1 MKGKRSNIEEIIS
14 AYLEGTAGES
24 EAKAAEE
31 YLVQHPEYMA
41 AFEKDLSLKPDPA
54 KEEFALKDLLFKSYS
69 DLDDDQ
75 LMMLLA
81 ALAEGDLPQTEDAGF
96 NNLLTEAAQRNSDIS
111 GFRKL
116 KLKPLNDRFPGRR
129 RLYRTTPFER
139 TVRRSLIFISSAA
152 AVSAIIILTG
162 TLSRTPAADNNNTA
176 LINQATI
183 SREAVTTPVN
193 KNRQTA
199 YSVSRVIIQKD
210 VIPEI
215 RTTNVNAAE
224 ALPAERERAIV
235 LADAISE
242 QPRFENRPGLSPVK
256 QAPVSYEVSTI
267 QNEAPRKEN
276 WMVKGISNVA
286 SLVAGIRK
294 PETTF
299 DIAHQ
304 GITEINKLLGWN
316 MQLQKVSAA
325 DGEKSI
331 ITFRSDLMGF
341 SKPVKKTR

>member
-1 MKGKRSNIEEIIS
+1 MVI
-14 AYLEGTAGES
+14 
-24 EAKAAEE
+24 
-31 YLVQHPEYMA
+31 
-41 AFEKDLSLKPDPA
+41 
-54 KEEFALKDLLFKSYS
+54 
-69 DLDDDQ
+69 
-75 LMMLLA
+75 
-81 ALAEGDLPQTEDAGF
+81 
-96 NNLLTEAAQRNSDIS
+96 
-111 GFRKL
+111 
-116 KLKPLNDRFPGRR
+116 
-129 RLYRTTPFER
+129 
-139 TVRRSLIFISSAA
+139 
-152 AVSAIIILTG
+152 
-162 TLSRTPAADNNNTA
+162 RTPAGNTYNTA
-176 LINQATI
+176 LINQSAI
-183 SREAVTTPVN
+183 SRESAAPPAN
-193 KNRQTA
+193 RERQTTSSA
-199 YSVSRVIIQKD
+199 SSVRMQKN

-224 ALPAERERAIV
+224 AFPAERERVIV

-256 QAPVSYEVSTI
+256 QAPVSYAVSTI
-267 QNEAPRKEN
+267 QTQAPGKEN

-331 ITFRSDLMGF
+331 ITFRSDLVGF